1 MPKTR
6 ENPYHCDNAIE
17 GVLRRGATT
26 CIDIHQN
33 VACVSQT
40 ETKIILAMS
49 PKTFLSAQSLLAEM
63 LFSVTGIPNG
73 KFETLYK
80 MAYFAQN

>member
-17 GVLRRGATT
+17 GLL
-26 CIDIHQN
+26 H
-33 VACVSQT
+33 VSMFIKLWRAFLKLKL
-40 ETKIILAMS
+40 KIISAMS

-63 LFSVTGIPNG
+63 LFSVTGISNG